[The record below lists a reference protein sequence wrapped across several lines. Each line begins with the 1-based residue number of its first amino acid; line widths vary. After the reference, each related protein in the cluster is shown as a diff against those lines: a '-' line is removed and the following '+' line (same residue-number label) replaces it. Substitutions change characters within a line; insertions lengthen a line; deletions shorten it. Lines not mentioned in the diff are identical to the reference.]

1 MHNSNGLLTQLQT
14 QIHTYFPHPPSF
26 LVALSGGVDSV
37 VLLHLLH
44 RLKLP
49 LRAVHV
55 HHGLS
60 PNADQWVAFCQHYC
74 QQQAIPLCVKY
85 VQVNGKKGIEAEARE
100 KRYQAIRETREHNE
114 VVVTAH
120 HLDDQAETFLLA
132 LKRGSGVKGLSA
144 MQAVNFSQ
152 KFPIFRPLLAV
163 SKNDILAYA
172 QSQNLS
178 WIEDESN
185 QSTDYDRNFLRHKVL
200 PVLNEQWEQF
210 NRMVARSC
218 EHLAHQQ
225 QLLDELL
232 SEELAKYRDGQTLVI
247 QDFAGLT
254 KIKQQALLRLWLSE
268 QQMLMPSTAQLEQ
281 IIQNII
287 LAKEDKNPEIQL
299 GDKMLR
305 RYQNRLFITPIYTP
319 VATFSKEIQ
328 QQETIILPNGLGQIL
343 RAKDEIIYQT
353 AHKIDHLQ
361 LSEALQQE
369 KLFVHLKYQGKIKE
383 YGKTYHEEMK
393 KIWQKYQIPVW
404 ERERTP
410 LILKGDILLKV
421 FKS

>member
-1 MHNSNGLLTQLQT
+1 MSSLPTLLKQLQAQITLHFPT
-14 QIHTYFPHPPSF
+14 QKRF
-26 LVALSGGVDSV
+26 LVALSGGIDSV
-37 VLLHLLH
+37 VLLHLLNQ
-44 RLKLP
+44 LKLE
-49 LRAVHV
+49 LRAIHI

-60 PNADQWVAFCQHYC
+60 PNADQWVTFCQHYC
-74 QQQAIPLCVKY
+74 QQHAIPLCVKY
-85 VQVNGKKGIEAEARE
+85 VQVNGKKGIEAEARG
-100 KRYQAIRETREHNE
+100 KRYQAIREVREHNE

-120 HLDDQAETFLLA
+120 HLDDQVETFLLA

-152 KFPIFRPLLAV
+152 NFPIFRPLLAV
-163 SKNDILAYA
+163 SKNDILTYA
-172 QSQNLS
+172 KSQNLS

-200 PVLNEQWEQF
+200 PVLNEQWTQF

-218 EHLAHQQ
+218 EHLANQQ

-232 SEELAKYRDGQTLVI
+232 CEELAKYRDGQTLVI
-247 QDFAGLT
+247 QDFASLT
-254 KIKQQALLRLWLSE
+254 KIKQQALLRLWFSE
-268 QQMLMPSTAQLEQ
+268 QQMLMPSTVQLEQ

-319 VATFSKEIQ
+319 VTAFSKEIL
-328 QQETIILPNGLGQIL
+328 QQETIILPNELGRLI
-343 RAKDEIIYQT
+343 RSKDEIIYQT
-353 AHKIDHLQ
+353 AYKIDRLP

-383 YGKTYHEEMK
+383 DGNTYHEEMK

-421 FKS
+421 FKN

>member
-1 MHNSNGLLTQLQT
+1 MSSLPTLLKQLQT
-14 QIHTYFPHPPSF
+14 QITLHFPTQKRF
-26 LVALSGGVDSV
+26 LVALSGGIDSV
-37 VLLHLLH
+37 VLLYLLNQ
-44 RLKLP
+44 LKLE
-49 LRAVHV
+49 LRAIHI

-60 PNADQWVAFCQHYC
+60 PNADQWVTFCQHYC
-74 QQQAIPLCVKY
+74 QQHAIPLCVKY

-100 KRYQAIRETREHNE
+100 KRYQAIREVREHNE

-144 MQAVNFSQ
+144 MQAVSFSQ
-152 KFPIFRPLLAV
+152 NFPIFRPLLAV
-163 SKNDILAYA
+163 SKNDILTYA
-172 QSQNLS
+172 KSQNLS

-200 PVLNEQWEQF
+200 PVLNDQWTQF

-218 EHLAHQQ
+218 EHLANQQ

-232 SEELAKYRDGQTLVI
+232 CEELAKYRDRQTLII
-247 QDFAGLT
+247 QDFTNLT
-254 KIKQQALLRLWLSE
+254 KIKQQALLRLWFSE
-268 QQMLMPSTAQLEQ
+268 QQMLMPSTVQLEQ

-287 LAKEDKNPEIQL
+287 LAKGDKNPEIQL

-319 VATFSKEIQ
+319 VTAFSKEIL
-328 QQETIILPNGLGQIL
+328 QQETIILPNELGRLI
-343 RAKDEIIYQT
+343 RSKDEIIYQT
-353 AHKIDHLQ
+353 AYKIDRLP
-361 LSEALQQE
+361 LSEELQQE
-369 KLFVHLKYQGKIKE
+369 KLFVHLKYQGKIKQD
-383 YGKTYHEEMK
+383 GKTYHEEMK